1 MTKKKHKLFLCR
13 WRKVHKPF
21 FFLGRRGNPVIRL
34 LLLFQ
39 SFYVLSRV
47 ISYYLESLGPFT
59 LQNNANTQIHGM
71 NYYGK
76 MDDDVNQAH

>member
-1 MTKKKHKLFLCR
+1 MPVEESTQ
-13 WRKVHKPF
+13 VF
-21 FFLGRRGNPVIRL
+21 FFLGRRGNPAIRSL

-39 SFYVLSRV
+39 SFSVLSRV

-59 LQNNANTQIHGM
+59 LQNNADTQIHGM

-76 MDDDVNQAH
+76 MDDDDVNQAH